1 MSNISRWLFSTNA
14 RDIGTLYFILALFS
28 GLIGTA
34 FSMLIRLELAGPGIQ
49 YLQGDH
55 QLFNVIITA
64 HAFIMIFFMVNKKVI
79 FNTFSELSEKYNHT
93 RVCISNDNKDPFNS
107 KYKYTKFIIEDP
119 YNNRDLILKF
129 AKNQKGVYVWETL
142 DGKNIY
148 VGHSINLYNRINSYF
163 MPSILKS
170 KARKVL
176 RFFNKYGF
184 DNIKLTIFILDFSVT
199 FEELVELEQHFI
211 DSLSPNLNVDLVA
224 KSSGY
229 HEPMSLQIREELRKR
244 KGTSIYLYDIKN
256 YTLLYIFDSKEYM
269 INTINIHRN
278 TLNDCLILGKL
289 YLDSFYLSLDIIEES
304 TNINIL
310 TLNEIKV
317 FINKERD
324 IYNTKKHPK
333 ANAILAVFKDDP
345 KLNREFN
352 SLNSLAKTLKGDRQI
367 IRQYL
372 KGIKSGYYRGKWKL
386 YYKKDISE

>member
-1 MSNISRWLFSTNA
+1 
-14 RDIGTLYFILALFS
+14 
-28 GLIGTA
+28 
-34 FSMLIRLELAGPGIQ
+34 
-49 YLQGDH
+49 
-55 QLFNVIITA
+55 
-64 HAFIMIFFMVNKKVI
+64 
-79 FNTFSELSEKYNHT
+79 
-93 RVCISNDNKDPFNS
+93 
-107 KYKYTKFIIEDP
+107 
-119 YNNRDLILKF
+119 
-129 AKNQKGVYVWETL
+129 
-142 DGKNIY
+142 
-148 VGHSINLYNRINSYF
+148 